1 MPDPSA
7 NVYATAIYAAAS
19 DAGKTQ
25 EVGRDLAELVAAI
38 AGSPGLSRVLWNP
51 AVPPETKGRVLAELS
66 TGSDPVVGRSLAVL
80 HANGRL
86 RLLADVEQAYARRYA
101 DDHDELDVVLT
112 TAIAISDETSEAL
125 RARLAEATGKTVR
138 LERKIDPQILGGIVL
153 RVRDMLVDAS
163 IRRRLELLRLD
174 LMSSRSL

>member
-1 MPDPSA
+1 
-7 NVYATAIYAAAS
+7 
-19 DAGKTQ
+19 
-25 EVGRDLAELVAAI
+25 
-38 AGSPGLSRVLWNP
+38 
-51 AVPPETKGRVLAELS
+51 VLAEL
-66 TGSDPVVGRSLAVL
+66 TNGSDPLVGRSLAVL

-86 RLLADVEQAYARRYA
+86 RLLADVAQAYARRYA
-101 DDHDELDVVLT
+101 DEHDELDVVLT
-112 TAIAISDETSEAL
+112 TAIAISDEKSEAL